1 MSEDPATA
9 SELIERAILALET
22 SFHSMFSL
30 TAGTSRLDYRR
41 QENRAIFITL
51 FKHAQFLEGRAC
63 ARTALEVAKLILSFD
78 PENDPLAMILV
89 IDFLALR
96 SQQYEWLIQ
105 LYEEWESTNNLSQLP
120 NMAYSYAM
128 ALFYHHPVDT
138 TLSDAALQYALA
150 MFPGVLKPLLH
161 ELSVQTDSRANT
173 HPYFGPASV
182 AGQRPALLQLTAL
195 YTCRTKVVWQDAL
208 LLPWMERNVN
218 AVLDKVDAKD
228 ALIAEFDAK
237 RGQRYNTPPR
247 AILRHIILSDFKEKV
262 PLEPFINKHSDPIMM
277 YDPLPPADT
286 INIYSRC
293 DFRAS

>member
-1 MSEDPATA
+1 MSEDHAMA
-9 SELIERAILALET
+9 SELIEHAILSLET

-41 QENRAIFITL
+41 QENRAMFITL
-51 FKHAQFLEGRAC
+51 FKHVQYLEGRAC

-89 IDFLALR
+89 IDFFALR
-96 SQQYEWLIQ
+96 AHQYEWLIQ

-128 ALFYHHPVDT
+128 ALFYHHTDK
-138 TLSDAALQYALA
+138 TLADAALQYALT

-173 HPYFGPASV
+173 HAYFGPAS
-182 AGQRPALLQLTAL
+182 ATGQRPALLQLTAL
-195 YTCRTKVVWQDAL
+195 YTCRTKIVWQDPL
-208 LLPWMERNVN
+208 LLGWMERNVN

-228 ALIAEFDAK
+228 VIVADFETK
-237 RGQRYNTPPR
+237 RNQRYNTPPK

-262 PLEPFINKHSDPIMM
+262 PLEPFINKHSDPILM
-277 YDPLPPADT
+277 YDPLPPADS
-286 INIYSRC
+286 INIYTRYAFQIC
-293 DFRAS
+293 I